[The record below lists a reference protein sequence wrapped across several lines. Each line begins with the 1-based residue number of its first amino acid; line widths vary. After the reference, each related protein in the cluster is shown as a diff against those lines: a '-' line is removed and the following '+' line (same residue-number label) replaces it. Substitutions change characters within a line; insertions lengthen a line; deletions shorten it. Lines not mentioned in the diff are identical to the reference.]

1 MHLFSHDRFHQLPV
15 VIEFFN
21 CLLQGVGFFQ
31 NPQWFRKGIVPN
43 GNYHVKTV

>member
-21 CLLQGVGFFQ
+21 CLLQGVGVFQ
-31 NPQWFRKGIVPN
+31 NSPKCITNKIEVM
-43 GNYHVKTV
+43 